1 MLGAQIE
8 LYLVIDLSVNFLAL
22 FEALAHFLVGLEG
35 GSESFW
41 ALLTNNVCF
50 LSV

>member
-22 FEALAHFLVGLEG
+22 FEAFAHFLVGLEG
-35 GSESFW
+35 
-41 ALLTNNVCF
+41 V
-50 LSV
+50 SVSSWDYLPIMSAS